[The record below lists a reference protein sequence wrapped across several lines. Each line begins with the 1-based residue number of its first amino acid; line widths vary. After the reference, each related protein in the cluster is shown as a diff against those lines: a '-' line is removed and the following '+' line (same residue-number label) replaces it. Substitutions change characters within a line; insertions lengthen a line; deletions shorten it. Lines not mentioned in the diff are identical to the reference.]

1 LSEGDARA
9 RELEKLVA
17 LRMSNPFHNTAVV
30 GIGRTEGPFTP
41 DRTSLQLHAEVAR
54 KAIVDA
60 GLRLADID
68 GVLTAGTDYP
78 TYCEDVAHSAVFS
91 EYLGLSPKFT
101 FTIDIGTPV
110 FAKAV
115 EIAATAIFTGRCNT
129 VLMACAE
136 PTVSSASRSSAVEK
150 MTAFGHPEFELPYGI
165 SLPAFYALIARR
177 HMHEFGTTPEQLARV
192 AVAMRRH
199 AARNPWARFRDEISV
214 DDVLASPMIADPLH
228 RLDCSITTD
237 GGGAFVM
244 TSLERARDLPHVPI
258 RVLGCGQGYSHEHL
272 VAAPSFTEF
281 ATGDS
286 GRAAYS
292 TAEVGPADID
302 VALLYDNFTC
312 AVILQLEA
320 LGFCDR
326 GEGGPF
332 VEAGHIDLGGSIPV
346 NPNGGL
352 LSEAHPGRPGG
363 MLHLIEAIHQLRHTA
378 DARQVEG
385 ARVALLHNLGGVM
398 SNHATAIFARD

>member
-1 LSEGDARA
+1 
-9 RELEKLVA
+9 
-17 LRMSNPFHNTAVV
+17 MPNPSSHTAIV
-30 GIGRTEGPFTP
+30 GVGRTEGPFTP
-41 DRTSLQLHAEVAR
+41 NRTSLQLHAEVAR
-54 KAIVDA
+54 KAILDA
-60 GLRLADID
+60 GLTLADID

-78 TYCEDVAHSAVFS
+78 TYCEEIAHSAVVS
-91 EYLGLSPKFT
+91 EYMGLRPRFT
-101 FTIDIGTPV
+101 YTVDIGTPV

-115 EIAATAIFTGRCNT
+115 GIAATAIAAGDCHT
-129 VLMACAE
+129 VLMVSAE
-136 PTVSSASRSSAVEK
+136 PTVSNASRTGAVEK

-177 HMHEFGTTPEQLARV
+177 HMHEFGTTREQFARI

-214 DDVLASPMIADPLH
+214 ADVLASPMIADPLH

-244 TSLERARDLPHVPI
+244 TSLERARDLPQVPI

-272 VAAPSFTEF
+272 VAAPSFTRF
-281 ATGDS
+281 ATLDS
-286 GRAAYS
+286 GRTAYAA
-292 TAEVGPADID
+292 AGMGPADID

-320 LGFCDR
+320 LGFCGD

-332 VEAGHIDLGGSIPV
+332 VEAGHIDLGGTLPV
-346 NPNGGL
+346 NPHGGL

-363 MLHLIEAIHQLRHTA
+363 MLHLIEAVYQLRHTA
-378 DARQVEG
+378 GPRQVDG
-385 ARVALLHNLGGVM
+385 ARTALVHNLGGVM
-398 SNHATAIFARD
+398 SNHATAIFGRD